1 MAAQINWHGMERL
14 LRRCHAMYDVK
25 CPEWLLLRRCNL
37 SNIGDRVYVR
47 VTVIFSITW
56 PRPDQVATDLVTSV
70 SARYSKSIITKV
82 RYSLSPPSQR
92 RLELGLV
99 LMLGL
104 LLGLFSALLGPART
118 RPPMFDRLL
127 RRNNSHGLKCHGFR
141 PPARRSSGPDNRHH
155 NVRHARLRAD
165 VL

>member
-47 VTVIFSITW
+47 VRVRVIFSITW
-56 PRPDQVATDLVTSV
+56 PRPDQVATDFVTSV
-70 SARYSKSIITKV
+70 TARYSKSIIAKV
-82 RYSLSPPSQR
+82 RCSLSPPSQR

-104 LLGLFSALLGPART
+104 GLQLGLLLALLGITWP
-118 RPPMFDRLL
+118 RPDT
-127 RRNNSHGLKCHGFR
+127 
-141 PPARRSSGPDNRHH
+141 ATY
-155 NVRHARLRAD
+155 V
-165 VL
+165 